1 MGSARFLCFGGLF
14 VCKFSTHHSLMGFGP
29 QRFHSELTTHARDL
43 RHKGFASCGTCAT
56 SAINFFVLLRKGRG
70 GWFCHRLEKRS
81 EHTLW
86 KDVTVRMKCNA

>member
-1 MGSARFLCFGGLF
+1 MCFGGLF

-56 SAINFFVLLRKGRG
+56 SAIISLSSSERG
-70 GWFCHRLEKRS
+70 GAAGFATGLKNEVSIPYGRTSR
-81 EHTLW
+81 
-86 KDVTVRMKCNA
+86 